1 MPLFRCFLLC
11 FFLSAM
17 GADEKIIHISLKTER
32 CSGRRALGVWDTDQS
47 RKVSKGGG
55 QPALFFLARLHLV
68 GGGDADF
75 CAASDTGLRDGRG
88 VRSIQKWS
96 ITM

>member
-1 MPLFRCFLLC
+1 MR
-11 FFLSAM
+11 
-17 GADEKIIHISLKTER
+17 
-32 CSGRRALGVWDTDQS
+32 GRTHQS
-47 RKVSKGGG
+47 RKVRESGG
-55 QPALFFLARLHLV
+55 QALLLLLAVRLHLV